1 MSNYSHEQEVEQEDS
16 RSEARVYSKEELIY
30 LAKLYERAERH
41 EEAVN
46 YIYEYIKAK
55 PIMNSDERLCF
66 SNCFKNLLSTKRSSL
81 RYLVTLEKK
90 EKKDSANKKYVQEII
105 RGVEEEFNEVI
116 NFMHEILDNY
126 LIPNSKKPEAQV
138 FYMKLKA
145 DYYRYKAEYAK
156 GEELEL
162 AVDMAEQAYNEAY
175 MLSEDELPIS
185 SINRVGLAL
194 NFSLFYY
201 EQKNMID
208 EAIVIARNCFD
219 DAIKVV
225 DDIEPDKAKDYIL
238 LVQLLKENSIF
249 WSTEKADEEEAS

>member
-1 MSNYSHEQEVEQEDS
+1 MSNYSQDQEQDDS
-16 RSEARVYSKEELIY
+16 RSEPRVYSKEELIY

-46 YIYEYIKAK
+46 FIYDYIKAK

-66 SNCFKNLLSTKRSSL
+66 SNCFKNLLSIKRSSL
-81 RYLVTLEKK
+81 KYLVTLEKK
-90 EKKDSANKKYVQEII
+90 EKKDSANRGYAQEII
-105 RGVEEEFNEVI
+105 KAVEEEYNEII
-116 NFMHEILDNY
+116 NLMHDILDNY
-126 LIPNSKKPEAQV
+126 LIPNSKKAEAQV

-156 GEELEL
+156 GEDLE
-162 AVDMAEQAYNEAY
+162 AAIDMAEQAYNEAY
-175 MLSEDELPIS
+175 MLAEDELPIT
-185 SINRVGLAL
+185 SINRVGLSL

-225 DDIEPDKAKDYIL
+225 DDIDADKAKDYIL